1 MQKAQCSSTY
11 LDDFSPNGSNG
22 RQIHKKLEQINI
34 FSINNHETGLKIQLK
49 SNKKSTNIHTE
60 IVRFMTKSRE
70 LVSLVAAPVKG

>member
-34 FSINNHETGLKIQLK
+34 FSINNHKTGLK